1 METKMITIPFDLRR
15 AEKITSGV
23 EPGKIV
29 TRCGMDARIVC
40 WDYQSMSNDYPIL
53 ALIRQDNQERPI
65 PYSLDG
71 KYNIYSYKEE
81 NDDDLLLSVPEWAIY
96 KDGDIIYCEVDNGDS
111 GVCKWVSIL
120 KGKVEC
126 FDGDLYTDEYAT
138 YIIESNT
145 CKGEMSFDGYADNI
159 DTIALANEH
168 QKQYLIESLKQSK
181 DPKAK
186 ECLKR
191 FFGIEENP
199 NHSNTEKTGK
209 EFELK
214 PFDKVLVRDD
224 DGIWFAGIF
233 SHLRGDGQF
242 FCAGGNLW
250 EQCLPYNDQTK
261 HLLGTTD
268 AWEG

>member
-1 METKMITIPFDLRR
+1 METKFITIPFDVER
-15 AEKITSGV
+15 AKRISSG
-23 EPGKIV
+23 EEEGKIV
-29 TRCGMDARIVC
+29 TRDGKEVRIVC
-40 WDYQSMSNDYPIL
+40 FNVRHNNYPIVG
-53 ALIRQDNQERPI
+53 LIDEGNYESAESFSKNGE
-65 PYSLDG
+65 YSIGDGELDC
-71 KYNIYSYKEE
+71 
-81 NDDDLLLSVPEWAIY
+81 DLFLKVPEWTKY

-168 QKQYLIESLKQSK
+168 QKQYLIESLKQSE

-224 DGIWFAGIF
+224 DGVWFAGIF

-250 EQCLPYNDQTK
+250 EQCLPYNEQTA

>member
-1 METKMITIPFDLRR
+1 MVTKYITIPFDLRR

-23 EPGKIV
+23 DPGKIV
-29 TRCGMDARIVC
+29 TRDGRDARIVC

-81 NDDDLLLSVPEWAIY
+81 NDYDLLLSVPEWTTF
-96 KDGDIIYCEVDNGDS
+96 KDGDIVSFAFGA
-111 GVCKWVSIL
+111 VSIL
-120 KGKVEC
+120 KELGHRSHSSYFTLISDAGYFNNGNWTNENMRQASQ
-126 FDGDLYTDEYAT
+126 DEKNN
-138 YIIESNT
+138 IISYL
-145 CKGEMSFDGYADNI
+145 KSSDNP
-159 DTIALANEH
+159 L
-168 QKQYLIESLKQSK
+168 
-181 DPKAK
+181 AK
-186 ECLKR
+186 EYLKR
-191 FFGIEENP
+191 FFGIEE
-199 NHSNTEKTGK
+199 KK
-209 EFELK
+209 EFNFK

-224 DGIWFAGIF
+224 DGVWFAGIF
-233 SHLRGDGQF
+233 SHLRRDGQF